1 MKKRSIKALIFCFGI
16 FLILNGFSP
25 KGLFGGAG
33 ILGVGWTGLLMALG
47 FILLAVS
54 SNSLFEEL
62 VGEKNIKYVWYCWIL
77 VISVLLGGEEI
88 EKILLFL
95 K

>member
-1 MKKRSIKALIFCFGI
+1 MKKRSIKALIFSLGI
-16 FLILNGFSP
+16 FLIINGCYSPQGNGMGILNVGWI
-25 KGLFGGAG
+25 GLF
-33 ILGVGWTGLLMALG
+33 MALG